1 MLDVR
6 WDAPTP
12 NPRTAFSQHARSTI
26 QQRPTGP
33 ARIAAGTTGSV
44 QPTPTMQHRHHRAA
58 AIGAS
63 ALLVL
68 ATACKDRSNANADSA
83 LARDLA
89 LAGQQTVQP
98 TFQDTSLAPAPQR
111 ASVAPQTPPT
121 ERVRTRTAERPER
134 RETPRP
140 VATRPAPQPEAP
152 RPEPRQVAEAPAPS
166 PAPAAGQ
173 IGAGVG
179 FGVTSGSQVCTN
191 TNRPGDKLV
200 ATVDAPVTGTRGVT
214 IPAGAQVV
222 LEVASVNS
230 GDNGSNADITFRVRS
245 IVVDGV
251 SHPVQAD
258 VTSNGQLERT
268 KVAGDPNADKKKV
281 IGGAIAGA
289 VLGQIFGHSTKSTV
303 IGAAAGGAAGAVAA
317 HASQKYEACLPA
329 GSPMRVT
336 LSDAL
341 VL

>member
-1 MLDVR
+1 
-6 WDAPTP
+6 
-12 NPRTAFSQHARSTI
+12 
-26 QQRPTGP
+26 
-33 ARIAAGTTGSV
+33 
-44 QPTPTMQHRHHRAA
+44 MQHRHHRAV
-58 AIGAS
+58 AIGAG
-63 ALLVL
+63 ALLAL
-68 ATACKDRSNANADSA
+68 ATACKDRGNANADSA

-98 TFQDTSLAPAPQR
+98 TFQDTSIAPTPQR
-111 ASVAPQTPPT
+111 AAVAPQAPPT
-121 ERVRTRTAERPER
+121 ERVRTKSAERPER
-134 RETPRP
+134 RETPQR
-140 VATRPAPQPEAP
+140 VATRPRPQPEAP
-152 RPEPRQVAEAPAPS
+152 RPEPQQVAQAPSPAPE

-179 FGVTSGSQVCTN
+179 FGVTSGSRVCTN

-214 IPAGAQVV
+214 IPAGSQVV
-222 LEVASVNS
+222 LEVASVNG
-230 GDNGSNADITFRVRS
+230 GDNGNDAQITFRVRS

-251 SHPVQAD
+251 PHSVDAD
-258 VTSNGQLERT
+258 VASNGAMERE

-317 HASQKYEACLPA
+317 HATQKYEACLPA

-336 LSDAL
+336 LSNAL
-341 VL
+341 VM